1 MMTKEERRAQRDEA
15 IRKRGTW
22 RPTPTQEENDL
33 AALGVPHDEIKKEPS
48 GAPPDPATEANREAM
63 RGRDREMR
71 PTKDPRGG
79 YVTK

>member
-1 MMTKEERRAQRDEA
+1 MMTPDERRAKRDEA
-15 IRKRGTW
+15 IRARGTW

-48 GAPPDPATEANREAM
+48 GAPPDPGHESNRAM
-63 RGRDREMR
+63 W
-71 PTKDPRGG
+71 PKKDPRGG

>member
-1 MMTKEERRAQRDEA
+1 MMTPDERRAKREEA

-48 GAPPDPATEANREAM
+48 GAPSDPGYESNRALWPK
-63 RGRDREMR
+63 RN
-71 PTKDPRGG
+71 PKGG
-79 YVTK
+79 YETR

>member
-1 MMTKEERRAQRDEA
+1 MMTPDERRAQRDEA

-48 GAPPDPATEANREAM
+48 GAPPDPGAESNRAM
-63 RGRDREMR
+63 WPRRD
-71 PTKDPRGG
+71 PKGG
-79 YVTK
+79 YVTR